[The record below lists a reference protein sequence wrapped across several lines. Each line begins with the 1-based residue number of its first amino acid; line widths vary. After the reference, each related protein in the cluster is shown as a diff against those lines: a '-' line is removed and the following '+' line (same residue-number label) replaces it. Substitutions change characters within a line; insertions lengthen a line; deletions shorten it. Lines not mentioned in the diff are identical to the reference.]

1 MSAVYQP
8 EYLSHL
14 GDFSC
19 TGYETYDIDASVEDS
34 DFRYQLLYAWPC
46 AVHIQDRDDN
56 RVFVCCSFNQFYD
69 GIDRITFH
77 AYKYHICF
85 PIEFFS
91 GSCRNPE
98 RMFALQIRLQF
109 QTVRLNRLQMS
120 STGNTSYIFSCK
132 RQKACYTA
140 AYSTGSCYE
149 IFHVIDAY
157 VIINKSLVITDN
169 HTLKRKCMMSP
180 SCTTY
185 SFPSTPSFPASLTA
199 ASEPYWI

>member
-14 GDFSC
+14 GDFSGA
-19 TGYETYDIDASVEDS
+19 GYEAYDIDAAVEDS

-56 RVFVCCSFNQFYD
+56 RVFVRCSFNQFYD
-69 GIDRITFH
+69 RIDRITFY

-85 PIEFFS
+85 SIEFFS
-91 GSCRNPE
+91 GSCRNLE
-98 RMFALQIRLQF
+98 RMFALQIRFQF

-120 STGNTSYIFSCK
+120 STGNTGYIFACQRQESCD
-132 RQKACYTA
+132 TA
-140 AYSTGSCYE
+140 AYTSRSCNE
-149 IFHVIDAY
+149 IFHIVSEL
-157 VIINKSLVITDN
+157 VINKSSVVTDN

-185 SFPSTPSFPASLTA
+185 SFPSTPSFPASFTA
-199 ASEPYWI
+199 ASEPYLI